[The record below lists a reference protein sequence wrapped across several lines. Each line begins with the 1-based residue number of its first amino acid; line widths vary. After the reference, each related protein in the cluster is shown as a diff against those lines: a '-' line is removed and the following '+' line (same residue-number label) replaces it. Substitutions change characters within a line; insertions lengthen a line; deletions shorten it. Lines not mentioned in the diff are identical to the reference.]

1 MKFKSWKNILVICAT
16 LPSLIKPTLAA
27 DWSGNIALE
36 YRGFTASAL
45 YPEQH
50 QHYLSASVEPEL
62 YTTWDNDNQNVTFT
76 PFIRVDQYDDEH
88 SHADIREL
96 AWQRVFDN
104 WELKIGISK
113 VFWGS
118 TESQH
123 LVDIINQTD
132 AVENIDG
139 EDKLGQPMVR
149 VSLERDWGNLDLFLL
164 PGFRERTFPGVEGRL
179 RTELIVDS
187 DLVQYESD
195 DEDRHIDYAA
205 RWFQTLGDWDV
216 GLSFFNGTSR
226 EPELIPTINNQAQ
239 LVLAPYYSQIIQYGL
254 DVTASIED
262 WLWKIELIS
271 REINDNSYTAA
282 TGGFEYTF
290 VGVMDSNT
298 DLGIVAEYL
307 FDDRD
312 QDAATPFQN
321 DIMLGVRL
329 ALNDEQSTEALL
341 GIIIDADTQTTIFN
355 IEASRRLGADWKLE
369 AEARAF
375 SHIDEDDLFYSYRDD
390 SFIQF
395 NLAYYY

>member
-1 MKFKSWKNILVICAT
+1 MNFKSWKIILVISAT

-36 YRGFTASAL
+36 YRGFTATAL

-50 QHYLSASVEPEL
+50 QHYLSASAEPEL

-76 PFIRVDQYDDEH
+76 PFIRIDQYDDER

-104 WELKIGISK
+104 WELKVGISK
-113 VFWGS
+113 VFWGA

-139 EDKLGQPMVR
+139 EDKLGQPMIR

-164 PGFRERTFPGVEGRL
+164 PGFRERTFSGVEGRL
-179 RTELIVDS
+179 RPELIVDT
-187 DLVQYESD
+187 DLTDYESG
-195 DEDRHIDYAA
+195 DEQQHIDYAA
-205 RWFQTLGDWDV
+205 RWFQTVGDWDV
-216 GLSFFNGTSR
+216 GFSYFKGTGR
-226 EPELIPTINNQAQ
+226 EPGLNPTLNSQAQ
-239 LVLAPYYSQIIQYGL
+239 LVLAPYYPQISQFGL

-262 WLWKIELIS
+262 WLWKLEVIS
-271 REINDNSYTAA
+271 REMNDKTYTAL

-290 VGVMDSNT
+290 YGVMESSI

-312 QDAATPFQN
+312 QDATTPFNN
-321 DIMLGVRL
+321 DIMMGLRL
-329 ALNDEQSTEALL
+329 ALNDEQSTEALI
-341 GIIIDADTQTTIFN
+341 GFIIDADTQTTAFN
-355 IEASRRLGADWKLE
+355 LEASRRLGASWKLE

-375 SHIDEDDLFYSYRDD
+375 SHIDKSDLFFNYRNDD
-390 SFIQF
+390 FVQI
-395 NLAYYY
+395 NLGYYF